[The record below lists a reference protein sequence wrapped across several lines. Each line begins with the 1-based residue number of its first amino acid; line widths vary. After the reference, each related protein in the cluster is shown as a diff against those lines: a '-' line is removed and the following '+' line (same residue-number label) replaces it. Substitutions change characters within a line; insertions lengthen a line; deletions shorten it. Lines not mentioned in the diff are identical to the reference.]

1 MLDWLHNMPRHARLT
16 RQFSGSRPLSGSGR
30 ALVTADNPL
39 HAPSGRASLPVL
51 PIVADGRSSVV
62 VTAPTSSDGP
72 TVRPSLVPSRDARA
86 AFLAG
91 DRDASRRAHDAARTL
106 RLSSLQVALGPAGI
120 LRGLPALEGQ
130 GSPPTTPSPIAAAA
144 ANASLLPHARAH
156 EADKPPAVT
165 RATEL
170 HVSTTSAYVKS
181 AVFGA
186 LDATVTIFA
195 FIASW

>member
-1 MLDWLHNMPRHARLT
+1 MPRHARLT
-16 RQFSGSRPLSGSGR
+16 RTLSGTRRLSGSGR
-30 ALVTADNPL
+30 ALVVSAENPL
-39 HAPSGRASLPVL
+39 HAPSGRASLSAL
-51 PIVADGRSSVV
+51 HSSADGRGSVTEV
-62 VTAPTSSDGP
+62 HSDANITAP

-91 DRDASRRAHDAARTL
+91 DRDASRRAHDTARTL

-120 LRGLPALEGQ
+120 LRGIPEGQ
-130 GSPPTTPSPIAAAA
+130 SSPSPTGTPVATGTAPLMPGG
-144 ANASLLPHARAH
+144 SSPKLLDENVSKALARA
-156 EADKPPAVT
+156 P
-165 RATEL
+165 EL